1 MRFRKQA
8 LRKLESPEQLDEIAR
23 LASIPTWLTTVAL
36 LVVVLSVGTWSAF
49 ATVPKTVTAP
59 GVLTHAA
66 GAVTLDATRQG
77 QVGAVLVVPNQRV
90 RKEQPLYTLVSQNG
104 STVTVTAPW
113 TAHVVSVRISEGE
126 MLLPGSKVAV
136 LERLDTPG
144 DRLEAMVYV
153 PATHAPLLRVG
164 MPVRLSTPVAPVSV
178 FGTLSGTVSAVG
190 SLPETE
196 ESLHAF
202 LGADRDVTPFL
213 TAGSVVAV
221 TVRLTP
227 DAESPTGLKWSR
239 SSPSF
244 ALNSQSAVS
253 ATLTVAQEHPL
264 NWLVNQ

>member
-36 LVVVLSVGTWSAF
+36 LVVVLSVGAWSAV
-49 ATVPKTVTAP
+49 ATVPKTVAAP
-59 GVLTHAA
+59 GVLTHAR

-77 QVGAVLVVPNQRV
+77 QVSAVLVVPNQRV
-90 RKEQPLYTLVSQNG
+90 PKEQPLYTLIGQDG
-104 STVTVTAPW
+104 STLTVTAPW

-126 MLLPGSKVAV
+126 MLQPGSEVAV
-136 LERLDTPG
+136 LERLDTPA
-144 DRLEAMVYV
+144 DRLQAMVYV

-164 MPVRLSTPVAPVSV
+164 MPVRLSTTAAPVSV

-196 ESLHAF
+196 QSLHAF
-202 LGADRDVTPFL
+202 LGAGRDVTPFL
-213 TAGSVVAV
+213 ATGSVVAV
-221 TVRLTP
+221 TVLLTP
-227 DAESPTGLKWSR
+227 DAEAPSGLKWSR

-244 ALNSQSAVS
+244 ALNSQSAVT
-253 ATLTVAQEHPL
+253 ATLTVADEHPL
-264 NWLVNQ
+264 SWLVKR